1 MCRILINYIDLI
13 IMAVSVGNWTS
24 IIQDLV
30 KGKESVSYVI
40 GQGGLDPSVGCL
52 KDFTASYKCGN
63 FPTSR
68 AVNIPGDAQ
77 GKTARFDCSSESKMC
92 KGFRLTLGDDGN
104 LILTDSDNKQIWTS
118 NTNKIGFAVDKF
130 NAKNGKYGRNYLL
143 AGESLRLGEFI
154 GSPSGNCYLIMN
166 ETAEGSGL
174 ELKYSVTNCDDSQY
188 GNDEMTNGLFS
199 MAKSAYNQLIGT
211 TNKINPDISKL
222 NNTLTTLVAEENKI
236 DVNDNV
242 RDYAGIQRATPV
254 IKKRIEQLDA
264 MGEDT
269 GLSLVAYR
277 YRRILWIILAILVVL
292 GGIKL
297 ARNSSD

>member
-1 MCRILINYIDLI
+1 
-13 IMAVSVGNWTS
+13 MAVSVGNWTS
-24 IIQDLV
+24 VIQDLV
-30 KGKESVSYVI
+30 KGKESVNYVI

-63 FPTSR
+63 FPTSKT
-68 AVNIPGDAQ
+68 VNIPGDAQ
-77 GKTARFDCSSESKMC
+77 GKTATFDCSSENKMC

-130 NAKNGKYGRNYLL
+130 NAKNGK
-143 AGESLRLGEFI
+143 
-154 GSPSGNCYLIMN
+154 CYLIMS
-166 ETAEGSGL
+166 ETSDGSGL
-174 ELKYSVTNCDDSQY
+174 ELKYSVTNCDDNQY

-211 TNKINPDISKL
+211 TNKITPNISQL
-222 NNTLTTLVAEENKI
+222 NNTLTTLVGEENKI
-236 DVNDNV
+236 ELNDNV
-242 RDYAGIQRATPV
+242 RDYVGIQRATPV
-254 IKKRIEQLDA
+254 IKKRIQQLEA